1 MGFKMLCGFIC
12 VVLLTS
18 LPVTLALTKTGAS
31 QTPTES
37 VNLQSIED
45 PRGTDKVPLI
55 VHVNDRL
62 RTPEEVARDV
72 AREQK
77 EKSYH
82 TKEDIIAIFAGI
94 CALIQAVIL
103 LMQWWM
109 LRRQTNHMI
118 TSERAWF
125 VCSAFMVWRRD
136 DIGQVVGVVGF
147 KYKNVGQ
154 TPGFI
159 REIGFAVTPLREGEE
174 LPRAPFKY
182 NAADRTEWVE
192 GRGLP
197 IAPRNN
203 MGRRASFTPTQPQLD
218 ALKSEQI
225 ILWAHGYI
233 RYRESFTNRIR
244 ESRYCLRCK
253 PSDPY
258 GHEKSYFVLDGPPE
272 YNSAT

>member
-1 MGFKMLCGFIC
+1 MKMGFKMLCGFIC
-12 VVLLTS
+12 VALLTS
-18 LPVTLALTKTGAS
+18 LPVTLASTKTAAS
-31 QTPTES
+31 QIPPES

-55 VHVNDRL
+55 VHENDSP
-62 RTPEEVARDV
+62 RTPEEVAKEL
-72 AREQK
+72 AKEQR
-77 EKSYH
+77 EKSYR
-82 TKEDIIAIFAGI
+82 TNEEGIAIFAGI

-136 DIGQVVGVVGF
+136 DIGQVMAVVSF

-159 REIGFAVTPLREGEE
+159 REIGFAVTPLGEGEE
-174 LPRAPFKY
+174 LPRVPFNY
-182 NAADRTEWVE
+182 NAADTTEWAE

-218 ALKSEQI
+218 ALKSGTWIHPIPRVFYE
-225 ILWAHGYI
+225 
-233 RYRESFTNRIR
+233 
-244 ESRYCLRCK
+244 
-253 PSDPY
+253 
-258 GHEKSYFVLDGPPE
+258 
-272 YNSAT
+272 